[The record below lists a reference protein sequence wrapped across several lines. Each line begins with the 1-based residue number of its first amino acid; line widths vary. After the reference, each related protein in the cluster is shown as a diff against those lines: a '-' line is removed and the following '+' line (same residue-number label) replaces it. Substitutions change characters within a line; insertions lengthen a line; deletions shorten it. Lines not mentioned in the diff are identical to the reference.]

1 MICFTPHVTRDPLEC
16 GLNCTSKIWREEI
29 GVSTGERDD
38 EGRGGGKGEWGG
50 ERGEEGREG
59 EGRESGGRERRKE
72 SFRQHHYHQLAVSVI
87 FTHNHSTMD
96 CYGDKTDHHY
106 AFVLLTNQLLTVSL

>member
-38 EGRGGGKGEWGG
+38 EGRGGKGEWGG

-59 EGRESGGRERRKE
+59 EGRERVEEGRGERKA
-72 SFRQHHYHQLAVSVI
+72 SD
-87 FTHNHSTMD
+87 STII
-96 CYGDKTDHHY
+96 
-106 AFVLLTNQLLTVSL
+106 TNLQYQ

>member
-38 EGRGGGKGEWGG
+38 EGRGGG
-50 ERGEEGREG
+50 RGSGEGREG
-59 EGRESGGRERRKE
+59 RRGERARGERVEEGRGERKA
-72 SFRQHHYHQLAVSVI
+72 SD
-87 FTHNHSTMD
+87 STII
-96 CYGDKTDHHY
+96 
-106 AFVLLTNQLLTVSL
+106 TNLQYQ